1 MGTLTA
7 TAEKPVARDEWVERF
22 RNFLVAE
29 KNASALTLRNYL
41 HALREF
47 HRWHTGDSQKPCD
60 WAALDP
66 LVFRRYLMQLT
77 ERKMGRATIF
87 LRMSALRSFYRYLY
101 RHELVTSNPL
111 ADVTLPKRTRALPRY
126 LTVEQV
132 AQLLKAPLATP
143 EKKSDD
149 AKERA
154 RAQQIALRDTAI
166 LEMLYSTGVRV
177 HELAQLNIADVDF
190 IGEIARVRGKGKKER
205 LVPVG
210 TPAIKAIR
218 RYLEARGDSPT
229 SGKTTPLYINACG
242 GGRLTPRAVQ
252 MILKKYLLATG
263 LPADITPHKLR
274 HSFATHLLDAGA
286 DLRSVQELLGHSKLA
301 TTQIYTHVTAERLKK
316 VYDAAHPRA

>member
-1 MGTLTA
+1 MGIETA
-7 TAEKPVARDEWVERF
+7 TVEKPAARDEWVQRF

-29 KNASALTLRNYL
+29 KNASSLTLRNYL

-47 HRWHTGDSQKPCD
+47 HLWHTGDAAKPCD
-60 WAALDP
+60 WAALEP

-77 ERKMGRATIF
+77 EKKLGRATIF
-87 LRMSALRSFYRYLY
+87 LRMSALRSFYRFLH
-101 RHELVTSNPL
+101 RHELVKSNPL
-111 ADVTLPKRTRALPRY
+111 ADVTLPKRERPLPRY

-132 AQLLKAPLATP
+132 AQLLKAPLVAP
-143 EKKSDD
+143 EKKS
-149 AKERA
+149 ATARERA
-154 RAQQIALRDTAI
+154 RARQIALRDAAI

-210 TPAIKAIR
+210 SPAIKAMR
-218 RYLEARGDSPT
+218 QYLEARGESPT
-229 SGKTTPLYINACG
+229 SGKHTPLFINAVG
-242 GGRLTPRAVQ
+242 GERLTARSVQ
-252 MILKKYLLATG
+252 MLLKKYLLAAG

-286 DLRSVQELLGHSKLA
+286 DLRSVQELLGHAKLA